1 MNDQAEFELRGNE
14 ICSIKSGK
22 VVATVNS
29 TGDVVM
35 TQGYNGMSKKVHAFY
50 DALPKT
56 SPAAAVDDAAGT
68 ADDTDGGLPA
78 DDLEDPELQPVDPVG
93 TLPVD
98 TLPVDPVD
106 SPAEALAMMSPEEL
120 NSTTVFVGNVPNDA
134 VCSKNTPAADEA
146 PEGDDEMLIYSI
158 PADELP
164 ELDVNFGTNTKEFK
178 MFVKLHKLTGNQI
191 TILCRRI
198 ERKMRGF

>member
-22 VVATVNS
+22 VVATINS

-50 DALPKT
+50 DALPQMP
-56 SPAAAVDDAAGT
+56 PASVGADGT

-120 NSTTVFVGNVPNDA
+120 NSTTVFVGNVPNEA
-134 VCSKNTPAADEA
+134 VCSKKAAPAADI
-146 PEGDDEMLIYSI
+146 PEGCDEMLIYSI